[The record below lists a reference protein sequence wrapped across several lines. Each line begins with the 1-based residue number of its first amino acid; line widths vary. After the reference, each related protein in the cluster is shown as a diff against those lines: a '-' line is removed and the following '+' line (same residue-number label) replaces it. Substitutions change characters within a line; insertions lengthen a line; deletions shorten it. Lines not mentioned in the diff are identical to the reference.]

1 MSNIRRKYTQAMI
14 TSKNTIRDKNKIKMN
29 KTLFISNDKKRKN
42 TSLLSK
48 INSNIEKVNQN
59 LNNPDQFYSNYFQSL
74 IEGEKKN
81 MGENEKK
88 KFSIVADNI
97 ISTPKNNKFHRVKT
111 KVVKRQSLLNKI

>member
-1 MSNIRRKYTQAMI
+1 
-14 TSKNTIRDKNKIKMN
+14 
-29 KTLFISNDKKRKN
+29 
-42 TSLLSK
+42 
-48 INSNIEKVNQN
+48 
-59 LNNPDQFYSNYFQSL
+59 
-74 IEGEKKN
+74 